1 MPYPTPSSSSPD
13 EFPEKSIIIN
23 LRTGKALD
31 VKGGSLSC
39 SQGTSIHLWDCFDD
53 RSQVLGNGVCRAR
66 CDRGTNIQLWERN
79 RSAAQKL
86 LYNFTDEIICSVSC
100 NGKALDILQITASGT
115 NI

>member
-1 MPYPTPSSSSPD
+1 M
-13 EFPEKSIIIN
+13 
-23 LRTGKALD
+23 
-31 VKGGSLSC
+31 SC

-53 RSQVLGNGVCRAR
+53 RSQVLGNGECRAR

-115 NI
+115 NIWLYDINDEWSKKWEPVFVWKVKVI